1 MSWVAAVKEFNAS
14 RERWVLP
21 RKGTPEY
28 DEVKK
33 IQDRMKESAP
43 PKPAKAPAAEG
54 AQKPPRRQLKASD
67 EPERPKRA
75 PAKPKAEKPPKP
87 PTEPSKPETSK
98 TRIASKPAGDKR
110 PEKNV
115 MIMDKSEHNK
125 LKAPALA
132 VKPSGEPLK
141 AKSKEERV
149 AARES
154 KKQTKL
160 QIIETRSELAKA
172 KLEKNKE
179 AVEGLSQ
186 KIKDLKISLL

>member
-14 RERWVLP
+14 REGWVLP

-75 PAKPKAEKPPKP
+75 PAKPKAEKPP
-87 PTEPSKPETSK
+87 TEPSKPETSK

-125 LKAPALA
+125 LKAPAIP

-141 AKSKEERV
+141 AKSKEER
-149 AARES
+149 AADRES

-179 AVEGLSQ
+179 AVVGLSQ